1 MESSSEFLEN
11 ATVNETKNINEK
23 IERFVNEKKPVI
35 YILTPCYGSVC
46 YVNYVYSL
54 MMTLEMFRQYK
65 ITANVEFC
73 KSDSLVT
80 RARNNLIAKAMNDPN
95 MTHILFIDN
104 DISWE
109 PFDIL
114 KLLLHDKN
122 IVGGIYPLKNY
133 HWNKL
138 LENNGESVKNM
149 IEKKNKSQLSDF
161 INDEN
166 MIQYNLLNYNINYKS
181 NEIKI
186 EKNLTEVKHIPTGF
200 MLLKRSVIEKMQE
213 AYPSTKYTDDVH
225 FLTEEENKYCY
236 ALFDCGVEDKHYFSE
251 DWMFCHRWS
260 KMGGKLWIDISIN
273 LTHTGIEDYRGS
285 LLSSLL

>member
-1 MESSSEFLEN
+1 M
-11 ATVNETKNINEK
+11 NETKNINEK
-23 IERFVNEKKPVI
+23 IEQFVNEKKPVV

-54 MMTLEMFRQYK
+54 MMTLEVFRQYK

-80 RARNNLIAKAMNDPN
+80 RARNNLVAKAMNDPN

-109 PFDIL
+109 PFDVL

-138 LENNGESVKNM
+138 LENNGESVRNM

-181 NEIKI
+181 SEIKI
-186 EKNLTEVKHIPTGF
+186 EKNLTEFKHIPTGF
-200 MLLKRSVIEKMQE
+200 MLLKRSAIEKMQE

-236 ALFDCGVEDKHYFSE
+236 ALFDCGVEDEHYFSE

-273 LTHTGIEDYRGS
+273 LTHTGIEDYKGS

>member
-23 IERFVNEKKPVI
+23 IEQFVNEKKPVV